1 MPSRRERKYTVD
13 TNLFIRAFR
22 DPAANA
28 ALQLFHTAFAPFEY
42 LSAVVVQELRVGA
55 RSAIAAAAL
64 EDDVFGPFE
73 RRGRILTPSYAT
85 WKLAGEVLARLAS
98 DDGLDLATTPRSFVN
113 DVLLALTCR
122 DAGVVLVTENRHD
135 FERIRHVARFEFV
148 EPWPSPA
155 S

>member
-22 DPAANA
+22 EPAASA

-42 LSAVVVQELRVGA
+42 LTAVVVQELRVGA
-55 RSAIAAAAL
+55 RSATAAAAL
-64 EDDVFGPFE
+64 ERNVFGPFE
-73 RRGRILTPSYAT
+73 RRGRLLVPSYAT
-85 WKLAGEVLARLAS
+85 WKLTGDVLARLAS
-98 DDGLDLATTPRSFVN
+98 ADGFDLAAMPRSFVN

-122 DAGVVLVTENRHD
+122 EAGVVLVTENRRD
-135 FERIRHVARFEFV
+135 FERIRRATHFEFV